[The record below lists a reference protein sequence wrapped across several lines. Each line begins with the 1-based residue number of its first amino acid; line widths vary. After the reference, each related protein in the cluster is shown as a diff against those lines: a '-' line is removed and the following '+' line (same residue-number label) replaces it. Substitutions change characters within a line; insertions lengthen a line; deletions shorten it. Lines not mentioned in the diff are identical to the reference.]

1 MRVNSKMER
10 FPAGKFPLA
19 GQTMSGF
26 SLGNQDAAI
35 ARHNGRRDL
44 VELPQWL
51 DILTLN
57 SRPNRLK
64 WRHLRDN
71 VHCNA
76 RGCLW

>member
-1 MRVNSKMER
+1 MRVKTKMER

-35 ARHNGRRDL
+35 ARHNGRRHLDDVL
-44 VELPQWL
+44 QWL
-51 DILTLN
+51 VILTRN
-57 SRPNRLK
+57 PRPNRLK
-64 WRHLRDN
+64 WRHPRDN